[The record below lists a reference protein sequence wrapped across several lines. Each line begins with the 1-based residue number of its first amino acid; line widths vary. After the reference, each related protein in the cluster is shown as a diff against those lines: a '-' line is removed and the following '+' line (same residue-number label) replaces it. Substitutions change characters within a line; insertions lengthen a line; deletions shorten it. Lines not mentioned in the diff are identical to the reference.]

1 MTIVG
6 AEGTER
12 ESSETTERTYTE
24 GGSSADGVAA
34 LLGIRSERAGD

>member
-6 AEGTER
+6 AERTEI

-24 GGSSADGVAA
+24 GGSSVDGVAA
-34 LLGIRSERAGD
+34 LRGVRSERAGD